1 MPGQELPGV
10 MYIVKLLRMLG
21 NKILIVLVLRCFL
34 DCANKTVPGGSR
46 KNCMV
51 SVIKSGCV
59 SYFVV
64 SKLKHCMEHNFIQS
78 IVLS

>member
-10 MYIVKLLRMLG
+10 MYIVKLLRMFG
-21 NKILIVLVLRCFL
+21 NKILIILVLRCFL

-51 SVIKSGCV
+51 SIIYQIRLCILFRRK
-59 SYFVV
+59 
-64 SKLKHCMEHNFIQS
+64 QA
-78 IVLS
+78 